1 MRTPKKS
8 IKKNKYKSLSR
19 KWSHMRSV
27 SRAKALHTICDNSD
41 LCMAIG
47 KSYDKILNF
56 FNNFHSFEYVSDNI
70 HRIGSD
76 SANGVIYQIKYEHD
90 HYNAYSVLK
99 LSIDDE
105 SDNLMY
111 EYLVGSFL
119 NSIMHKTTCFIGTF
133 GIFKFNNQYALNQV
147 INGNKY
153 DANIN
158 KQFLIDNLSYL
169 DPEPNINTIHTSCQ
183 EPSTRCIL
191 IENIP
196 SAKTLHDMKN
206 MNEFIQHDFIFVY
219 YQIYAGF
226 VMLNGNFVHNDLH
239 SDNVLVYQPFTD
251 KYFIY
256 EYHLQGKITTFYSPY
271 IAKIIDYGRSYFY
284 ENEQNNSA
292 VVLKKICQSKECK
305 PECGADYGYYQIN
318 KYINKKYARNIS
330 ADLRLISYSGSMT
343 KKRNSVH
350 FMNFVQQIS
359 KKVVYKSK
367 YNTPINKIRGYPA
380 SINNIY
386 DAYDAIYDFMI
397 NPQIIDENRQ
407 KYVDS
412 GLYTCRGKLVIYDD
426 GRSMEYI
433 EM

>member
-1 MRTPKKS
+1 MPKKS
-8 IKKNKYKSLSR
+8 IKKNIYKNLSR
-19 KWSHMRSV
+19 KWSRMRSV
-27 SRAKALHTICDNSD
+27 SRAEALHAICDDSD

-70 HRIGSD
+70 QRIGND
-76 SANGVIYQIKYEHD
+76 SANGVIYQIKYEHE
-90 HYNAYSVLK
+90 HYSAYSVLK

-119 NSIMHKTTCFIGTF
+119 NRIMHKTTCFIGTF
-133 GIFKFNNQYALNQV
+133 GIFNFKNHHALNQV
-147 INGNKY
+147 IYGNKY
-153 DANIN
+153 YSNIN
-158 KQFLIDNLSYL
+158 KQFLLDNLSYL
-169 DPEPNINTIHTSCQ
+169 DPEPTINTIHTSCH
-183 EPSTRCIL
+183 EPSMRCIL

-206 MNEFIQHDFIFVY
+206 MNEFILNDFIFVY
-219 YQIYAGF
+219 YQIYAGL
-226 VMLNGNFVHNDLH
+226 VMLNGNFVHNDMH
-239 SDNVLVYQPFTD
+239 NDNVLVYQPAKD

-256 EYHLQGKITTFYSPY
+256 EYHFQGKKTTFYSPY

-284 ENEQNNSA
+284 ENEQNNSSL
-292 VVLKKICQSKECK
+292 VLKKICRAKECS
-305 PECGADYGYYQIN
+305 PECGIDYGYNQIN
-318 KYINKKYARNIS
+318 KYINPKSARNIS
-330 ADLRLISYSGSMT
+330 ADLRLISYSGSMK
-343 KKRNSVH
+343 KKRNSYH
-350 FMNFVQQIS
+350 FMNFVERIS

-367 YNTPINKIRGYPA
+367 YSTSINKIRGYPV

-386 DAYDAIYDFMI
+386 DAYDAIYDFMK
-397 NPQIIDENRQ
+397 NPQIMDENRR

-412 GLYTCRGKLVIYDD
+412 GLYTCSGKLVIYDD

-433 EM
+433 EV